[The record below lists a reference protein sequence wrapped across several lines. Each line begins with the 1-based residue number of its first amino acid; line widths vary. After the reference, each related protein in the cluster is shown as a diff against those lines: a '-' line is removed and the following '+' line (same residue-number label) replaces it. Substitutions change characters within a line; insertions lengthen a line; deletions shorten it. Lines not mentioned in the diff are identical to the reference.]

1 MYGTVTQ
8 IQVTPDQLT
17 ELVRVAVRSELANF
31 TPPAPT
37 GADLPD
43 LLTRR
48 ETADY
53 LRVSLTTLHEW
64 AKDTDDR
71 PALLVPRQMNGR
83 VRYRREDV
91 LTLQKEHRR
100 FKTNKAGESRG
111 I

>member
-1 MYGTVTQ
+1 MYGTVVQ
-8 IQVTPDQLT
+8 VQVTPDQLT
-17 ELVRVAVRSELANF
+17 ELVRVAVRSELANY
-31 TPPAPT
+31 TPPAPA

-48 ETADY
+48 ETANY

-83 VRYRREDV
+83 VRYRRDDV

-100 FKTNKAGESRG
+100 FKKSVAGESRG
-111 I
+111 V